1 MISNRLTIRFFKMC
15 INFLIHFQVIL
26 GRFFI
31 GFATGGYSF
40 NNLTYIGEIAS
51 KQIRGVLLTFYE
63 INVKV
68 GVLFI
73 FILGTVTNLLVMNII
88 CAVIV
93 VLYAI
98 AFVCLPETPMYL
110 MTKGKAE
117 EAKKSL
123 RILRGSNYNYD
134 NEMTEIQ
141 EEINEIETTK
151 LSFLQEIKKKATR
164 KAFIMVIILFLFFQM
179 SGKFD

>member
-1 MISNRLTIRFFKMC
+1 M
-15 INFLIHFQVIL
+15 

-40 NNLTYIGEIAS
+40 NCLTYIGEISS
-51 KQIRGVLLTFYE
+51 KQIRGILLTFYE

-68 GVLFI
+68 GVLFVYV
-73 FILGTVTNLLVMNII
+73 LGTVTNLFLMNVII
-88 CAVIV
+88 TVIV
-93 VLYAI
+93 VLYAF
-98 AFVCLPETPMYL
+98 AFIGLPETPMYL
-110 MTKGKAE
+110 MTKGKTE

-123 RILRGSNYNYD
+123 KILRGSNYNYD
-134 NEMTEIQ
+134 AEMTEIQ

-151 LSFLQEIKKKATR
+151 LSFVQEIKKKATR